1 MKFHHLT
8 CILAVIWLATSCQ
21 KKESETSTAEE
32 PTTTT
37 IELLS
42 HSKGKFAVAETVT
55 LDPDQKGFTIG
66 KKSFTIKNKWDDA
79 EVKHETLNNNLR
91 ESHAVELAWSGG
103 EKADSVWL
111 FPIADANAAPALAGT
126 TVQARLLPSGA
137 RMAPNAKKGT
147 AEDTQKPLLEGVQF
161 EWKKKRYDIPK
172 LGEEIFSGW
181 KLVVVK
187 IYQHALL
194 NDDATVS
201 ESEDAGFTNRAVEVT
216 VEAKDGSRERH
227 ICFIDHPQLTTGI
240 HPTIL
245 PVTRVSGELA
255 SLSRLTVCET
265 LKAPIEKSLLVIS
278 PNVEGEGVNVWTWL
292 KGAPAPETKSIDTFP
307 TTVSLGD
314 QKVEIKQH
322 WTKARRQIKWQQRT
336 GRKQEEKQ
344 PAILIETGGHAHAKQ
359 FVLIKGKAT
368 PCKVMGEMIILQ
380 YK

>member
-1 MKFHHLT
+1 MKIHHLT
-8 CILAVIWLATSCQ
+8 CILAATWLATSCQ
-21 KKESETSTAEE
+21 KNETETSTAEE
-32 PTTTT
+32 SSTIT

-42 HSKGKFAVAETVT
+42 HTKGKFAVAETVT

-66 KKSFTIKNKWDDA
+66 KKSFTIKNQWDDA
-79 EVKHETLNNNLR
+79 EVKHETRNNNPR
-91 ESHAVELAWSGG
+91 ESHAVELAWSVGDN
-103 EKADSVWL
+103 ADSVWL

-137 RMAPNAKKGT
+137 RIAQAAKNGM
-147 AEDTQKPLLEGVQF
+147 AEDAQKSLLQGVQF
-161 EWKKKRYDIPK
+161 EWKKKRYDIQEVGK
-172 LGEEIFSGW
+172 EIFPGW
-181 KLVVVK
+181 KLVAVK

-201 ESEDAGFTNRAVEVT
+201 ESKDAGFTNRAVEVS
-216 VEAKDGSRERH
+216 VEARDGSQERH

-278 PNVEGEGVNVWTWL
+278 PNVDGEGVKVWTWV
-292 KGAPAPETKSIDTFP
+292 KGAPAPETKSIETFP

-322 WTKARRQIKWQQRT
+322 WTKARRQIKWQQRK
-336 GRKQEEKQ
+336 GRKQEDKQ
-344 PAILIETGGHAHAKQ
+344 PAILIESGGHAHAKQ
-359 FVLIKGKAT
+359 FVLIQGKAT
-368 PCKVMGEMIILQ
+368 PCKVMGEIIILQ